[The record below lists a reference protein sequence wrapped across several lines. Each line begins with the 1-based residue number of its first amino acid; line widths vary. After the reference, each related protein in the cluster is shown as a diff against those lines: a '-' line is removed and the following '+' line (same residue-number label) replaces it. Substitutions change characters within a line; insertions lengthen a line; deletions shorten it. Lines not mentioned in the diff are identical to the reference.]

1 MISAC
6 EGSFFWIFDASK
18 IRQSFTFTNLLCME
32 SSCNIFSTFLFCWCS
47 KHWRKSTSDKPF
59 EFPLQALRGSRVPNQ
74 IFKINPNFFNY
85 IHQWTY
91 FKCFLFN
98 KIFNFVGHDQQLFI
112 SNLKKIFLYLTNCFV
127 SACTKFKLEHET
139 VSVSYRLLC

>member
-1 MISAC
+1 MYIFVHCCIQFWVKILRLSSHLPSDRVSVVQLYSSFNFCWNAHGSTLISAC

-18 IRQSFTFTNLLCME
+18 IRQSFTFTNLLCVE

-59 EFPLQALRGSRVPNQ
+59 EFPLHALRGSRVPNQ

-91 FKCFLFN
+91 FKCFF
-98 KIFNFVGHDQQLFI
+98 FQ
-112 SNLKKIFLYLTNCFV
+112 
-127 SACTKFKLEHET
+127 
-139 VSVSYRLLC
+139 